1 VKYWIFG
8 SVAAAAL
15 MLCVGASP
23 VSAEPP
29 IGSRLGDRVDKQKVR
44 DQRDAVQAAHQ
55 LAGCIAVKHAS
66 AAHGYLDSR
75 DQKQVDKFGS
85 QMGGE
90 VDCISNITR
99 NDLVDG
105 VEVSYPTDIMRGDL
119 AEEFLKRDIAS
130 VQQIQ
135 PLPIEKTYS
144 RPWFK
149 LTGRHPSVDEMAACV
164 SNTNPAAIIAL
175 IKTQPFSD
183 DENIAFSGL
192 IPAMGPCLVAGAT
205 LDAKREP
212 LRAALAEALY
222 QRVTNPAENE
232 ISAAATAAGSK
243 PN

>member
-1 VKYWIFG
+1 VKYWTFG

-15 MLCVGASP
+15 MLCMGASP
-23 VSAEPP
+23 VFAEPP
-29 IGSRLGDRVDKQKVR
+29 IGSRLGDRIDKQKVG
-44 DQRDAVQAAHQ
+44 DQRDAVQAAHE
-55 LAGCIAVKHAS
+55 LAGCIVVKHPS
-66 AAHGYLDSR
+66 AAHGFLDSR
-75 DQKQVDKFGS
+75 DQKQVEKFGS

-90 VDCISNITR
+90 VDCIANIPR
-99 NDLVDG
+99 NDFVDG
-105 VEVSYPTDIMRGDL
+105 VRVNYPNDIMRGDL

-175 IKTQPFSD
+175 IKTQPFSN
-183 DENIAFSGL
+183 DETIAFSDL

-222 QRVTNPAENE
+222 QRLTNPAEND
-232 ISAAATAAGSK
+232 SAAATAAGSK